1 MRVRRTWMN
10 NVLLPYSLNDL
21 EREYLPRSSP
31 KGSFKRSQKELIKIN

>member
-1 MRVRRTWMN
+1 MRVKRTWMN

-31 KGSFKRSQKELIKIN
+31 KRSFKKESKGINKN